1 MQKYKIMDS
10 QITEDEIGNERLRT
24 DKIEKSKTIV
34 EMKIKLKGAQ

>member
-10 QITEDEIGNERLRT
+10 QITEDERGNERLRT